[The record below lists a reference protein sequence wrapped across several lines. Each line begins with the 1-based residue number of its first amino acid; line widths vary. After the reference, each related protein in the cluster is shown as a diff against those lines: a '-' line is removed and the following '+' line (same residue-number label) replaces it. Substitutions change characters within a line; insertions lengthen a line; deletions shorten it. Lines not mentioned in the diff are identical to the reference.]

1 MLTGIGVDPTLARA
15 RPAGYAEALAEG
27 RSAINRS
34 AGSKA
39 NNADVEIDDHAREEY
54 WSEIRGNPSTGT
66 SRSPTSESDWALALH
81 THEQGPTGRTPIP
94 GKNLA

>member
-1 MLTGIGVDPTLARA
+1 VPIGTVTFMLTGIGVDPTLARA

-54 WSEIRGNPSTGT
+54 WSEIRGQPENRDKTV
-66 SRSPTSESDWALALH
+66 A
-81 THEQGPTGRTPIP
+81 
-94 GKNLA
+94 NL